1 MPKSFLVVGCLDQF
15 IGERGVNEDR
25 HRSFEL
31 FRGNTLRPE
40 IITFDE
46 LYARARFIVH
56 QHEAGP
62 VSAG

>member
-1 MPKSFLVVGCLDQF
+1 MPRSFIVVGDLRQVV
-15 IGERGVNEDR
+15 EEHGVNEDR

-46 LYARARFIVH
+46 LPERARFIVERNE
-56 QHEAGP
+56 QR
-62 VSAG
+62 